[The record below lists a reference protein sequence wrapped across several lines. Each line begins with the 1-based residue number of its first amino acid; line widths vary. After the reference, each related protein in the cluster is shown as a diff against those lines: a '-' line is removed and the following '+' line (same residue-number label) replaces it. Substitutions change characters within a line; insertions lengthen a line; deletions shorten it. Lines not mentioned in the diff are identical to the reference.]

1 MQILGKFST
10 TLQFTRRLSCN
21 FSSGRYTSL
30 VPTNQPQGHI
40 KSEFSRPR
48 LYSTKL
54 ENDNQ
59 KCVSLTNDRL
69 EQSNPLSVDRLKVNK
84 FLSVTIRDLAPLCC
98 SGAMKMFLLP
108 LSETEDDNVIEN
120 ALASVFKSTR
130 HHETFDNVNNVLQ
143 QLSEKCDNSLGRETE
158 TISKKTNLVKNTGL
172 VLYKQSEINAMEPL
186 KRDIKNTENNWRK
199 DPIMSFQIEKLL
211 DFAQVRLRNEI
222 KNGITRGIQN
232 ALTRCVRFGDKSSC
246 AQAFSVSSENF
257 IRLYS
262 TKACST
268 KLFNS
273 HIVCIAET
281 KAPFTQLPLQV
292 CGGFTRKFQQKGS
305 LKETP
310 LFRHKYEVRL
320 KSDKCKEDP
329 CKEVQEC
336 PDTCKDKI
344 KKVDHNKKLD
354 KGIVKKRK
362 PMGCSLGN
370 TQKKDGGKPKKA
382 NSSNKIM
389 VVLSSIPRSDVHVAR
404 ISMKAIDLKIAGK
417 SRRVFQESRFS
428 SNSNM
433 DDISSK
439 VECTN
444 SDSVVDATLVESK
457 TDYTTPRSS
466 INRYSGHWKGSNA
479 RDEGES
485 QRSSSSG
492 FRTEN
497 SGSFSSF
504 NPPGGGDSSGKGHS
518 LKSRAGGQSQIND
531 VFENN
536 DTCIGNSSSLWRAS
550 SARGE
555 GRIQRSNSFPGRRQ
569 DGSSSSSF
577 YACENDSS
585 SKWQSASSKVGRRC
599 RTNDACEK
607 SDSCAINS
615 SKQWRASSARGEGRS
630 AFESLPLDSN
640 SCENDPCA
648 SSSSSSDKRMG
659 SSGSRSQGS
668 SSSNCDPCASD
679 NQNRR
684 QSGSSRG
691 EGRSLRDNLSARR
704 ANDFCERSDPCESSS
719 SSGRSNSSSGHRSQ
733 GSRSSSSCD
742 PCAFDNSDRQQS
754 SGARFDGKSQRGT
767 SAARMTSDSCENND
781 SYACS
786 TFSGRSSSSPCYE
799 SQDTISSSSCDP
811 CASNSSNRWQPSN
824 SRGEGRSARS
834 DSPSHLN
841 SNSCENVDP
850 CASSRSSSDK
860 RMGSSGCRDQD
871 NTSSSCDPCAS
882 DNQNRWQS
890 SSFRG
895 EGRSSRSSLSA
906 RRTSDSCESSDPCS
920 SSRSSSGKR
929 MGSSGYRSQGSSS
942 SSCDPCAYDNSDR
955 QQSSSARFEGRN
967 SLSSSPSRHSDFCEN
982 SDPCAS
988 SDCGRSMNFSDYRSQ
1003 NSSSLRSCDPCA
1015 SGKSSGQQRSEGRN
1029 QRSSTFSGRRS
1040 NSCENIDPCTNGSQ
1054 SSDRSRISSGYRNQG
1069 NRSSSCRDPC
1079 ANDNSSEWQST
1090 SARSEGRSQHNG
1102 YSSCESRDPCES
1114 SSSFSGR
1121 SSNSSGYSSQG
1132 NSSTSCC
1139 DPCASNNSTGWY
1151 SSARPEGGLPCNSSS
1166 SGVSSER
1173 YENTDRCAS
1182 YNANRSH
1189 ASRAMSDGNRFESN
1203 RVEGKSRSSSLGTSQ
1218 CNTSSSGKNQ
1228 RSSSSSSKGKRNS
1241 SSSGKSSSSC
1251 AGKNKK
1257 SSKAKAQSKSA
1268 SSLCKKGGNK
1278 KGGEK
1283 KTDPCKEEDN
1293 KSDAKCNKDPC
1304 TDKSKDKKSKS
1315 TDLCKKTD
1323 KKDGQKDDKKSGKKT
1338 DPCSTNDRKTDKK
1351 DSKDAGKGDKKADP
1365 CNKDGQKDDKKS
1377 GKKTDPCSTNDKKT
1391 NKKDS
1396 KNDKKG
1402 DEKADPCS
1410 KDNKKGDKKADPCSK
1425 DDKKDDKKADPCSK
1439 NNKKGDKKE
1448 DPCSK
1453 DDKKGDKKADPC
1465 SKDEKKGDKKA
1476 DSCGKNNKKS
1486 DKKTDPCSKDDK
1498 KGEKKADPCSKND
1511 KKGDKKADPCS
1522 KNNKKGDKKA
1532 DPCSKNDKKDD
1543 KKADPCSK
1551 NDKKDDKKA
1560 DPCSKNDKDDKKADP
1575 CSKNDKKDDKKA
1587 DPCSKNDKD
1596 DKKADPCSKNDK
1608 KDDKKADPCSKN
1620 GNKSDGKSDKKK
1632 SPCGVS
1638 QKDSKPKCYSTF
1650 PAAELAAAIKP
1661 ILSFERLF
1669 ASKGASKDKNAKEQG
1684 KGKCNLIKEVK
1695 PAKRKPDP
1703 NARPKD
1709 KTKDDCFKDDADS
1722 CKKDDGN
1729 KPGCRKFSTY
1739 SAISQH
1745 TLDSAFK
1752 GSFVTYRITRMF
1764 PVSDL
1769 GFTRRHKS
1777 DKGKRSS
1784 NAEKVISE
1792 RNAFKCKLSKLVK
1805 PRFRRPD
1812 PKARPRNKLTVC
1824 YTDFE
1829 TECPKKLCKDPTTT
1843 ACKKFAKNRK
1853 GVGSKTKT
1861 DLNDD
1866 QVELYNST
1874 ICRNNEIVKIEK
1886 ACEIKKVCAAIPK
1899 FSAYDVLVRTGE
1911 VAITGS
1917 DIHVY
1922 EHGSINSAN
1931 ISLGHDAT
1939 GIIEATGECIHSL
1952 RRGDRVVM
1960 ESSLSCGICEFCK
1973 RGVYNMCNNI
1983 VYNGFLM
1990 KYQVHPADLCYKLPD
2005 SVGMVEAALTQTL
2018 AQGCQ
2023 AVFKAHI
2030 TPTTN
2035 VLIMGS
2041 SAIAVASAFCAQ
2053 AIGAKNVVFA
2063 CTMAT
2068 PLASIHDDFDFDC
2081 VCYDVHG
2088 DYGEILE
2095 GIFCTFQDWPD
2106 VVINCAINE
2115 RTMNIA
2121 VMCLRPC
2128 GTCVLTECESEG
2140 VCFNALDVLMKN
2152 IRIIPSFRSKNMFA
2166 TAIHLIK
2173 SGRAPMDKMIAARY
2187 QWSHIEQAFAAAQSE
2202 SNYGYKKCHSFL
2214 HIP

>member
-1 MQILGKFST
+1 MSNKAKNLRQPAFRNGPDFSPDLGTRQIQKSRPNLIVKHLHCHYLQQIVDSAIRELKASVEIVCKALLFCTAIVLDEVTHCSIKKESRKKMQILGKFST

-30 VPTNQPQGHI
+30 VLTNQPQGHI

-69 EQSNPLSVDRLKVNK
+69 ELSNPLSVDRLKVNK

-143 QLSEKCDNSLGRETE
+143 QLSEKCENSLGRETE

-172 VLYKQSEINAMEPL
+172 VLYKQNEINAMEPL

-211 DFAQVRLRNEI
+211 DFAQ
-222 KNGITRGIQN
+222 
-232 ALTRCVRFGDKSSC
+232 
-246 AQAFSVSSENF
+246 
-257 IRLYS
+257 
-262 TKACST
+262 ACST

-336 PDTCKDKI
+336 PDTCKKEL

-354 KGIVKKRK
+354 KGKVKKRK

-389 VVLSSIPRSDVHVAR
+389 AVLSSIPRSDVHVAR
-404 ISMKAIDLKIAGK
+404 ISMKTIDLKIAGK
-417 SRRVFQESRFS
+417 SRRVFQESPFS

-457 TDYTTPRSS
+457 TGYTTPRSS

-497 SGSFSSF
+497 SGSVSSF
-504 NPPGGGDSSGKGHS
+504 NPPGG
-518 LKSRAGGQSQIND
+518 
-531 VFENN
+531 
-536 DTCIGNSSSLWRAS
+536 
-550 SARGE
+550 
-555 GRIQRSNSFPGRRQ
+555 RRQ
-569 DGSSSSSF
+569 DDSSSSSF

-585 SKWQSASSKVGRRC
+585 SRWQSASSKVGRRC

-767 SAARMTSDSCENND
+767 LAARMSSDSCENND
-781 SYACS
+781 SYACN

-799 SQDTISSSSCDP
+799 SQDTISSASCDP

-834 DSPSHLN
+834 DSPSHLS

-920 SSRSSSGKR
+920 SSRSSSGQR

-955 QQSSSARFEGRN
+955 RQSSSARFEGRN

-988 SDCGRSMNFSDYRSQ
+988 SDCGRKAKIAVLYAAVTLVQAVNRAGSK
-1003 NSSSLRSCDPCA
+1003 DP
-1015 SGKSSGQQRSEGRN
+1015 KE
-1029 QRSSTFSGRRS
+1029 
-1040 NSCENIDPCTNGSQ
+1040 E
-1054 SSDRSRISSGYRNQG
+1054 
-1069 NRSSSCRDPC
+1069 
-1079 ANDNSSEWQST
+1079 T
-1090 SARSEGRSQHNG
+1090 SAVVHFQAVEAIHAKILTHVRTVVNPLIGAVFHQGTETKAIGHPLAVTPARTITRANG
-1102 YSSCESRDPCES
+1102 NQLAQDRKA
-1114 SSSFSGR
+1114 GA
-1121 SSNSSGYSSQG
+1121 
-1132 NSSTSCC
+1132 STTVTLH
-1139 DPCASNNSTGWY
+1139 AKVATL
-1151 SSARPEGGLPCNSSS
+1151 ARA
-1166 SGVSSER
+1166 VAR
-1173 YENTDRCAS
+1173 F
-1182 YNANRSH
+1182 
-1189 ASRAMSDGNRFESN
+1189 RAEAAIRQA
-1203 RVEGKSRSSSLGTSQ
+1203 T
-1218 CNTSSSGKNQ
+1218 
-1228 RSSSSSSKGKRNS
+1228 
-1241 SSSGKSSSSC
+1241 
-1251 AGKNKK
+1251 A
-1257 SSKAKAQSKSA
+1257 AKAIVRLRA
-1268 SSLCKKGGNK
+1268 V
-1278 KGGEK
+1278 
-1283 KTDPCKEEDN
+1283 TH
-1293 KSDAKCNKDPC
+1293 A
-1304 TDKSKDKKSKS
+1304 
-1315 TDLCKKTD
+1315 
-1323 KKDGQKDDKKSGKKT
+1323 
-1338 DPCSTNDRKTDKK
+1338 R
-1351 DSKDAGKGDKKADP
+1351 
-1365 CNKDGQKDDKKS
+1365 
-1377 GKKTDPCSTNDKKT
+1377 
-1391 NKKDS
+1391 
-1396 KNDKKG
+1396 
-1402 DEKADPCS
+1402 
-1410 KDNKKGDKKADPCSK
+1410 
-1425 DDKKDDKKADPCSK
+1425 
-1439 NNKKGDKKE
+1439 
-1448 DPCSK
+1448 
-1453 DDKKGDKKADPC
+1453 
-1465 SKDEKKGDKKA
+1465 
-1476 DSCGKNNKKS
+1476 
-1486 DKKTDPCSKDDK
+1486 
-1498 KGEKKADPCSKND
+1498 
-1511 KKGDKKADPCS
+1511 
-1522 KNNKKGDKKA
+1522 
-1532 DPCSKNDKKDD
+1532 
-1543 KKADPCSK
+1543 
-1551 NDKKDDKKA
+1551 
-1560 DPCSKNDKDDKKADP
+1560 
-1575 CSKNDKKDDKKA
+1575 
-1587 DPCSKNDKD
+1587 
-1596 DKKADPCSKNDK
+1596 
-1608 KDDKKADPCSKN
+1608 
-1620 GNKSDGKSDKKK
+1620 
-1632 SPCGVS
+1632 
-1638 QKDSKPKCYSTF
+1638 
-1650 PAAELAAAIKP
+1650 AAI
-1661 ILSFERLF
+1661 
-1669 ASKGASKDKNAKEQG
+1669 
-1684 KGKCNLIKEVK
+1684 
-1695 PAKRKPDP
+1695 
-1703 NARPKD
+1703 RPGG
-1709 KTKDDCFKDDADS
+1709 TQV
-1722 CKKDDGN
+1722 
-1729 KPGCRKFSTY
+1729 R
-1739 SAISQH
+1739 
-1745 TLDSAFK
+1745 
-1752 GSFVTYRITRMF
+1752 
-1764 PVSDL
+1764 
-1769 GFTRRHKS
+1769 
-1777 DKGKRSS
+1777 
-1784 NAEKVISE
+1784 
-1792 RNAFKCKLSKLVK
+1792 
-1805 PRFRRPD
+1805 D
-1812 PKARPRNKLTVC
+1812 PKA
-1824 YTDFE
+1824 DF
-1829 TECPKKLCKDPTTT
+1829 
-1843 ACKKFAKNRK
+1843 R
-1853 GVGSKTKT
+1853 
-1861 DLNDD
+1861 
-1866 QVELYNST
+1866 
-1874 ICRNNEIVKIEK
+1874 
-1886 ACEIKKVCAAIPK
+1886 
-1899 FSAYDVLVRTGE
+1899 
-1911 VAITGS
+1911 
-1917 DIHVY
+1917 
-1922 EHGSINSAN
+1922 
-1931 ISLGHDAT
+1931 
-1939 GIIEATGECIHSL
+1939 
-1952 RRGDRVVM
+1952 
-1960 ESSLSCGICEFCK
+1960 
-1973 RGVYNMCNNI
+1973 
-1983 VYNGFLM
+1983 
-1990 KYQVHPADLCYKLPD
+1990 
-2005 SVGMVEAALTQTL
+2005 
-2018 AQGCQ
+2018 
-2023 AVFKAHI
+2023 
-2030 TPTTN
+2030 
-2035 VLIMGS
+2035 
-2041 SAIAVASAFCAQ
+2041 AIAHPRV
-2053 AIGAKNVVFA
+2053 
-2063 CTMAT
+2063 
-2068 PLASIHDDFDFDC
+2068 
-2081 VCYDVHG
+2081 
-2088 DYGEILE
+2088 
-2095 GIFCTFQDWPD
+2095 
-2106 VVINCAINE
+2106 
-2115 RTMNIA
+2115 
-2121 VMCLRPC
+2121 
-2128 GTCVLTECESEG
+2128 
-2140 VCFNALDVLMKN
+2140 
-2152 IRIIPSFRSKNMFA
+2152 
-2166 TAIHLIK
+2166 
-2173 SGRAPMDKMIAARY
+2173 
-2187 QWSHIEQAFAAAQSE
+2187 
-2202 SNYGYKKCHSFL
+2202 
-2214 HIP
+2214 